1 MKYLILLILIPVVSW
16 SQAGDTSAYTVKQ
29 TDSSVADTRA
39 ALSTGNLIR
48 AHYLDLSNA
57 LMVGAY
63 DSIFAFSTRFT
74 TKVDTG
80 RFAVPY
86 VGFASL
92 PAYQDSIAVINPLIS
107 SGSIVIPA
115 WYNNVFTPITPLGSP
130 VVRCYTGYFTL
141 KSTAVESSNQVFE
154 YFIIHY

>member
-80 RFAVPY
+80 RFADSKTR
-86 VGFASL
+86 ASTWRL
-92 PAYQDSIAVINPLIS
+92 RSPIH
-107 SGSIVIPA
+107 GSITMI
-115 WYNNVFTPITPLGSP
+115 
-130 VVRCYTGYFTL
+130 
-141 KSTAVESSNQVFE
+141 
-154 YFIIHY
+154 